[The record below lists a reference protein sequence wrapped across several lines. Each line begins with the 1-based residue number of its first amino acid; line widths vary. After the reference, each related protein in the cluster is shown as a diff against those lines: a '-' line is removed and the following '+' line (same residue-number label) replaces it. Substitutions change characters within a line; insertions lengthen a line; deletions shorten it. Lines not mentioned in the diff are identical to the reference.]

1 MFCKF
6 FQIWRNYPINDAK
19 IASVNMLNF
28 IKQLRNV
35 QRLKMYMQIRTNVQ
49 SNCSFN

>member
-6 FQIWRNYPINDAK
+6 FQIWRNYPTNDAK

-28 IKQLRNV
+28 IKNQQKCPKVENVNGNNERAKQLF
-35 QRLKMYMQIRTNVQ
+35 L
-49 SNCSFN
+49 